1 MAVQPH
7 IMHILLAYLLLE
19 IVTSTVLPVNP
30 GVLHADYVEDIQ
42 PYETQVDYFIK
53 ITYYSFLFH

>member
-1 MAVQPH
+1 MY
-7 IMHILLAYLLLE
+7 ILITYLLLE

-42 PYETQVDYFIK
+42 PYETQVDYFLK